1 MPMSSHRLLPWLVLL
16 GAIVAVDVGAA
27 PAEVPSVDAPLDL
40 QAPSDPTNKVT
51 TPSIDRLGAP
61 EIQSGSKTI
70 QMLLELQPAKPQLE
84 TPSKD
89 AAVSERRTPPPKLH
103 ALSPAGTNGPNPVG
117 GEFQNARPLAPVA
130 APQIEWT
137 RDQSIG
143 ISANGGGVG
152 YAREA
157 YAATR
162 TRSGA
167 QDDLDL
173 KAWLPLRLLQLVR
186 ENRKTVLAGSL
197 VALALVWAGASVA
210 SRPRR

>member
-1 MPMSSHRLLPWLVLL
+1 MFSHRLLPWLVVW
-16 GAIVAVDVGAA
+16 GAFVAADAGAA
-27 PAEVPSVDAPLDL
+27 PAEVPGIDTSLDL

-70 QMLLELQPAKPQLE
+70 QMLLELQPAKPQLV
-84 TPSKD
+84 TQAKD
-89 AAVSERRTPPPKLH
+89 AAVDDRRVPPPKLR
-103 ALSPAGTNGPNPVG
+103 ALLPAGANAPSPSGA
-117 GEFQNARPLAPVA
+117 EFQNVKPQAPAV
-130 APQIEWT
+130 APQIEWA
-137 RDQSIG
+137 RDQSLG
-143 ISANGGGVG
+143 ISANGGGAG
-152 YAREA
+152 YAREG
-157 YAATR
+157 YAAAR
-162 TRSGA
+162 TRPGA

-186 ENRKTVLAGSL
+186 ENRKMVLAGSL

>member
-1 MPMSSHRLLPWLVLL
+1 MFSRRLLPWLVLL
-16 GAIVAVDVGAA
+16 GAFVAADAGAA
-27 PAEVPSVDAPLDL
+27 PAEAPSVDAALDL

-89 AAVSERRTPPPKLH
+89 AGVAERRAPPPKLH
-103 ALSPAGTNGPNPVG
+103 ALSAAGTNGPSPLG
-117 GEFQNARPLAPVA
+117 GEFQNARPQAPVA
-130 APQIEWT
+130 APKIEWT
-137 RDQSIG
+137 GDQSIG
-143 ISANGGGVG
+143 ISANGDGAG

-157 YAATR
+157 YAAAR
-162 TRSGA
+162 ARPGA
-167 QDDLDL
+167 RDDLDL

-210 SRPRR
+210 ARPRR